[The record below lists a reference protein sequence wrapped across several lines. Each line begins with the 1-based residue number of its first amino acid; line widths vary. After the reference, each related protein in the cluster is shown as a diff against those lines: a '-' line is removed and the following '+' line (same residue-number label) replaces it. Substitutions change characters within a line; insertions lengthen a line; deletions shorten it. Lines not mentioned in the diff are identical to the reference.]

1 VTKGA
6 MFGPRKESKSQI
18 SVLTL
23 GTLYEAI
30 LSFSSEERFD
40 SFWPSVC
47 QNARWLIPFREPLT
61 LSGLFLVEQAPSQTK

>member
-1 VTKGA
+1 
-6 MFGPRKESKSQI
+6 MFGPKKESKSQI

-30 LSFSSEERFD
+30 LSFSSEERLD

-47 QNARWLIPFREPLT
+47 QNARWLIPFQRMCIYTTGENFT
-61 LSGLFLVEQAPSQTK
+61 